1 MVQFA
6 DLLRILEE
14 MVQKSSQSGGSFS
27 ISILT
32 PRTVRLCHRTQT
44 RRKHERMKECKEQ
57 AKEPSTSVR
66 ATARLVWTSDSESFG
81 RLVLC
86 HLPAM
91 QMPFSAGCF
100 IGSPELVPRK
110 SKGPKPHGPSR
121 RQIDRLPPVRLRYVT
136 DSKLPS

>member
-14 MVQKSSQSGGSFS
+14 MVQKSSQSGGSSS
-27 ISILT
+27 ISIRT
-32 PRTVRLCHRTQT
+32 PRTVPQDTDT
-44 RRKHERMKECKEQ
+44 ARMKECKEQ